1 MDTYFVL
8 KNKDE
13 TFPILTKNGFSLA
26 PLIGGILWGITKGI
40 WEATFFNL
48 LIFVIL
54 YLNSET
60 LGFISLALSN
70 IYWGFFGNDLF
81 IQKLIKL
88 KFLPEEVVTAP
99 SSKKA
104 LIIYLSKNS

>member
-1 MDTYFVL
+1 MGN
-8 KNKDE
+8 NKRD
-13 TFPILTKNGFSLA
+13 LG
-26 PLIGGILWGITKGI
+26 
-40 WEATFFNL
+40 ATFFNL

-70 IYWGFFGNDLF
+70 IYWGFLGMIYLF
-81 IQKLIKL
+81 KKLIKL

>member
-13 TFPILTKNGFSLA
+13 TFPILTKNGFSFP
-26 PLIGGILWGITKGI
+26 PLIGGIFWGITKGV
-40 WEATFFNL
+40 WEAVFFNL
-48 LIFVIL
+48 LIFVLL
-54 YLNSET
+54 YFNSHT
-60 LGFISLALSN
+60 LGFISLILSN
-70 IYWGFFGNDLF
+70 IFWGFFGNDLF

-88 KFLPEEVVTAP
+88 NYLPEEVVTAP
-99 SSKKA
+99 SSNKA